1 MIGQR
6 MENDEYPL
14 VSVYF
19 RTSRSTVF
27 LIMTGNNILVMF
39 LSTLITNNH
48 FMWKSNARKPAP
60 CVMPLTGRVNN
71 TKRIKKL

>member
-48 FMWKSNARKPAP
+48 FMWKSNACRAAP